1 MTVQKAKRASA
12 AGKSMAA
19 GGKLPA
25 ELTGEIA
32 TTADGR
38 DITQP
43 FITGLREPKDP
54 RLAGSVD
61 WGVYD
66 RILLDDQVFST
77 LQQRRGA
84 VVARTWDVVAGEED
98 DERSVAAAEAFS
110 NTIDRIGWDRIT
122 DKMLFATFYGPSVG
136 EIIWE
141 VRDGLID
148 IGQIKVRHARRFRYD
163 AQGRLRLLT
172 SVGGMGEILP
182 DRKFWVH
189 RVGGTNDDEPYGRGL
204 AEWLYWPTLFKR
216 NGIRFWN
223 IFLDK
228 FGSPTAVGKYR
239 PGTSKGD
246 QERLLEALQA
256 ISTDSGITIPEG
268 MVIELLEAAR
278 SGTADYGTMVRYMD
292 AAIAKV
298 ILSQT
303 MTTDNGSSR
312 SQAEVHADVKL
323 EVVKSDSDLLSS
335 SFAEVA
341 RWWTDLNF
349 GSDVAAPRV
358 MRQVD
363 EEADVKATAETDEAL
378 DRLGWQRTDES
389 FSDTY
394 GEGYERKPKAKAKAP
409 GKAATVDPDGDDV
422 DVDDADNEGANDN
435 DAQNPNVNDRNASFA
450 ADDPRPLYVYRPL
463 QPESAAE
470 LLAWAEDEG
479 FTKLMR
485 PEDLHVTVMY
495 SKRPV
500 NWMKMGGFWGWGPDT
515 SDHLVPFGGPR
526 LVERIGGDGA
536 VALHFFSGHLNQRNR
551 EMRDAGCSW
560 DYPDYLPHVTFTYW
574 AGDIDLRKV
583 KPFRGELRFGPEVFE
598 PTEEDWH
605 LRVGGASFAEAEDD
619 VPDAATDQ
627 LVDDLI
633 AADGYR
639 AVRALTEP
647 MLGAIRAARSPADLL
662 AVLGIGPGDSAPIGA
677 DIESAG
683 LAASLDAGDGQDV

>member
-1 MTVQKAKRASA
+1 MTVQKAKRVR
-12 AGKSMAA
+12 A

-84 VVARTWDVVAGEED
+84 VVARTWDVVAGDEE
-98 DERSVAAAEAFS
+98 DERSAAAAEAFS

-323 EVVKSDSDLLSS
+323 EVVKSDSDLLSA

-349 GSDVAAPRV
+349 GADVAAPRV
-358 MRQVD
+358 MRQVE
-363 EEADVKATAETDEAL
+363 EEADVKETAETDEAL

-394 GEGYERKPKAKAKAP
+394 GEGYERKPKGEVP
-409 GKAATVDPDGDDV
+409 GKAAADDPGGDDV
-422 DVDDADNEGANDN
+422 NVEDPDKEGANDN
-435 DAQNPNVNDRNASFA
+435 DAQDPNVNDRNASFA

-463 QPESAAE
+463 QPESAAD
-470 LLAWAEDEG
+470 LLSWAEEQG
-479 FTKLMR
+479 FRALR
-485 PEDLHVTVMY
+485 PADSLHATVAY
-495 SKRPV
+495 SRRPV

-515 SDHLVPFGGPR
+515 TDHLVPIGGPR
-526 LVERIGGDGA
+526 IVDRIGEEG
-536 VALHFFSGHLNQRNR
+536 VIALHFFSGHLEQRNR
-551 EMRDAGCSW
+551 EMRDRGASW
-560 DYPDYLPHVTFTYW
+560 DYADYFPHISF
-574 AGDIDLRKV
+574 ADDIGDVDLAKL
-583 KPFRGELRFGPEVFE
+583 KPFRGELRFGPEIFE
-598 PTEEDWH
+598 PLDDDWDA
-605 LRVGGASFAEAEDD
+605 GADAASFAEGGVA
-619 VPDAATDQ
+619 DAATDQ

-683 LAASLDAGDGQDV
+683 LAAGIEGGEA